1 MTQTTLFGRSF
12 DEGEE
17 AARMIEE
24 QGETDRLNFNFH
36 VSWFQFRNDKNRKVE
51 TNLSCPT

>member
-1 MTQTTLFGRSF
+1 MILTTLFGRSF

-24 QGETDRLNFNFH
+24 QGESAQTDKLNLNFH
-36 VSWFQFRNDKNRKVE
+36 VSLQLNMV
-51 TNLSCPT
+51 SI